1 MKRTGFVL
9 NFPTEFATNHP
20 HNSGRKCSCSL
31 GLVFLFYSRKK
42 MISGVPSLVMPFKY
56 CLQNCFI
63 FIFSLKATVTAELSV
78 AVSKDGN

>member
-1 MKRTGFVL
+1 M
-9 NFPTEFATNHP
+9 
-20 HNSGRKCSCSL
+20 
-31 GLVFLFYSRKK
+31 FLLSRPLFSSSIQEKK

-56 CLQNCFI
+56 YLQNCFI